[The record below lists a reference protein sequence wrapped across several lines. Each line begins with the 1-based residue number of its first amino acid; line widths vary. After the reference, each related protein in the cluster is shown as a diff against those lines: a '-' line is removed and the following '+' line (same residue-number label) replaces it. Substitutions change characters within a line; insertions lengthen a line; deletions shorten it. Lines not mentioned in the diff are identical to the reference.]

1 MDEDLPDNL
10 AAWRGSGWD
19 IPRLA
24 IEQFERFPLFAV
36 PLINDSA
43 SSLRSLMKNAHRFV
57 SIEKDSK

>member
-24 IEQFERFPLFAV
+24 IEQFELRVKTFA
-36 PLINDSA
+36 
-43 SSLRSLMKNAHRFV
+43 
-57 SIEKDSK
+57 